1 MCDLTNINHKAKW
14 KEGKMLIKIYNVR
27 HKYFYQ
33 VKYPAAT
40 DCYV

>member
-14 KEGKMLIKIYNVR
+14 QECQMLIKVSNVGG
-27 HKYFYQ
+27 KYLYQ

>member
-14 KEGKMLIKIYNVR
+14 QEREMLIKVLKVVG
-27 HKYFYQ
+27 KYLYQ
-33 VKYPAAT
+33 VKYLAAT